1 LAVTRYLQLQVA
13 TINDQ
18 VQNVDAEESTKPAL
32 GRIDWSKY
40 RRKSVSWRP
49 VHLVPYALT
58 TYNTHIQVEENNMR
72 IKTPNLHGLI
82 WTLTIAALF
91 AACQVS
97 AEQTTPAVDDS
108 EINWLFVVSA
118 TSGSFDGKTITLR
131 DVPPVLIF
139 SDRPDRVWGHMTVS
153 ELLPKVEGGADSFTE
168 NPPNSVLSTFRDG
181 ELPTEATVVMHRPT
195 LDGANLSFEVD
206 VLGGHIPATF
216 GPASLF
222 VDRVHGHAG
231 AFIVGAAVANNHD
244 ETETVV
250 VREPTYV
257 YHADPAP
264 AAAPAS
270 AQSRLAELKSLFDQG
285 LISEDEYARKRE
297 EILASM

>member
-1 LAVTRYLQLQVA
+1 
-13 TINDQ
+13 
-18 VQNVDAEESTKPAL
+18 
-32 GRIDWSKY
+32 
-40 RRKSVSWRP
+40 
-49 VHLVPYALT
+49 
-58 TYNTHIQVEENNMR
+58 MR
-72 IKTPNLHGLI
+72 IKTSNQHGLI
-82 WTLTIAALF
+82 WTLAIAALF
-91 AACQVS
+91 ATCQAS
-97 AEQTTPAVDDS
+97 AEQTTPAADAA

-118 TSGSFDGKTITLR
+118 TSGAFDGKTLTLR

-153 ELLPKVEGGADSFTE
+153 ELLPKVEGGADSFTV

-181 ELPTEATVVMHRPT
+181 ELPTEATVVMHTPT
-195 LDGANLSFEVD
+195 IDGADLSFEVD

-231 AFIVGAAVANNHD
+231 AFIVGAAVANNRN
-244 ETETVV
+244 EKETVV

-264 AAAPAS
+264 AAAAPVS
-270 AQSRLAELKSLFDQG
+270 AQSRLAEAKSMFDQG
-285 LISEDEYARKRE
+285 LITEDEYAKKRE
-297 EILASM
+297 EILDSM

>member
-1 LAVTRYLQLQVA
+1 MWL
-13 TINDQ
+13 
-18 VQNVDAEESTKPAL
+18 K
-32 GRIDWSKY
+32 
-40 RRKSVSWRP
+40 KS
-49 VHLVPYALT
+49 
-58 TYNTHIQVEENNMR
+58 IQQ
-72 IKTPNLHGLI
+72 
-82 WTLTIAALF
+82 ALF
-91 AACQVS
+91 CTLAMTAFFVAWPAS
-97 AEQTTPAVDDS
+97 AEQTTPAASDG

-118 TSGSFDGKTITLR
+118 TSGAFDGKTLTLR

-153 ELLPKVEGGADSFTE
+153 ELLPKVEGGPDSFTE

-195 LDGANLSFEVD
+195 IDGADLSFEVD

-231 AFIVGAAVANNHD
+231 AFIVGAAVANNRD
-244 ETETVV
+244 EREQETVV

-257 YHADPAP
+257 YHADPAAP
-264 AAAPAS
+264 APAS
-270 AQSRLAELKSLFDQG
+270 AQSRLAEAKSLFDQG
-285 LISEDEYARKRE
+285 LITEDEYAKKRK
-297 EILASM
+297 EILDSM

>member
-1 LAVTRYLQLQVA
+1 MWLKNSTQQFLFYTLAMT
-13 TINDQ
+13 
-18 VQNVDAEESTKPAL
+18 
-32 GRIDWSKY
+32 
-40 RRKSVSWRP
+40 
-49 VHLVPYALT
+49 
-58 TYNTHIQVEENNMR
+58 
-72 IKTPNLHGLI
+72 
-82 WTLTIAALF
+82 ALF
-91 AACQVS
+91 VACPVS
-97 AEQTTPAVDDS
+97 AEQTTPAEEGA

-118 TSGSFDGKTITLR
+118 TSGAFDGKTLTLR

-153 ELLPKVEGGADSFTE
+153 ELLPKVEEGPDSFTV

-181 ELPTEATVVMHRPT
+181 ELPTEATVVMHTPT
-195 LDGANLSFEVD
+195 IDGADLSFEVD

-244 ETETVV
+244 EQETVV

-264 AAAPAS
+264 AAAAPVS
-270 AQSRLAELKSLFDQG
+270 AQSRLAEAKSLYDQG
-285 LISEDEYARKRE
+285 LITEDEYAKKRE
-297 EILASM
+297 EILDSM

>member
-1 LAVTRYLQLQVA
+1 MWLKNSTQQVLFCTLAMT
-13 TINDQ
+13 
-18 VQNVDAEESTKPAL
+18 
-32 GRIDWSKY
+32 
-40 RRKSVSWRP
+40 
-49 VHLVPYALT
+49 
-58 TYNTHIQVEENNMR
+58 
-72 IKTPNLHGLI
+72 
-82 WTLTIAALF
+82 ALF
-91 AACQVS
+91 VACPAS
-97 AEQTTPAVDDS
+97 AEQTTPAASDG

-118 TSGSFDGKTITLR
+118 TGGSFDGKTLTLR

-153 ELLPKVEGGADSFTE
+153 ELLPKVEEGPDSFTE

-195 LDGANLSFEVD
+195 IDGTDLSFEVD

-231 AFIVGAAVANNHD
+231 AFIVGAAVANNNNQK
-244 ETETVV
+244 ETVV

-264 AAAPAS
+264 AAAAPVS
-270 AQSRLAELKSLFDQG
+270 AQSRLTEAKRLFDQG
-285 LISEDEYARKRE
+285 LISEDEYANKRK
-297 EILASM
+297 EILDSM

>member
-1 LAVTRYLQLQVA
+1 MWLKNSTQQALLCTLAIT
-13 TINDQ
+13 
-18 VQNVDAEESTKPAL
+18 
-32 GRIDWSKY
+32 
-40 RRKSVSWRP
+40 
-49 VHLVPYALT
+49 
-58 TYNTHIQVEENNMR
+58 
-72 IKTPNLHGLI
+72 
-82 WTLTIAALF
+82 ALF
-91 AACQVS
+91 VTCQAS
-97 AEQTTPAVDDS
+97 AEQTAPATGDA

-118 TSGSFDGKTITLR
+118 TSGAFDGKTLTLR

-153 ELLPKVEGGADSFTE
+153 ELLPKVEEGPDSFTV

-181 ELPTEATVVMHRPT
+181 ELPTEATVVMHTPT
-195 LDGANLSFEVD
+195 IDGADLSFEGV
-206 VLGGHIPATF
+206 VTRPPSPATF

-231 AFIVGAAVANNHD
+231 AFIVGAAVANNRN
-244 ETETVV
+244 EKETVV

-264 AAAPAS
+264 AAAPVS
-270 AQSRLAELKSLFDQG
+270 AQSRLAEAKSMFDQG
-285 LISEDEYARKRE
+285 LISEDEYAKKRE